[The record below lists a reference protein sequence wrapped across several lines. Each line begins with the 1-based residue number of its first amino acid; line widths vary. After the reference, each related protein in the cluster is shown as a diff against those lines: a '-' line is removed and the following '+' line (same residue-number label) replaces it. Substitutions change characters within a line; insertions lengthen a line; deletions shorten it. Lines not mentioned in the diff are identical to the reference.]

1 MVVSFRQRKI
11 VRARERGSHL
21 HKSESGVDRPLRGN
35 RYLCCCTRAVPP
47 LLAPSRSPQP
57 PGHPPTT
64 ATMASAGSD
73 TFVVK
78 YRGFVH
84 IDKPSGGLPE
94 PGAVQKAAKLLKS
107 GQKTARAMHP
117 LFARGLDT
125 QLNLQVRRHA
135 TAAVPGNGSPRRLM
149 ATRAARAS
157 WASWASWQY
166 AHRN

>member
-1 MVVSFRQRKI
+1 M
-11 VRARERGSHL
+11 
-21 HKSESGVDRPLRGN
+21 HKSESGVDRESGFHDWESGFHEAA
-35 RYLCCCTRAVPP
+35 CCCTRAVPP